1 MVLFILYR
9 IFFVAGV
16 VALNCIFFVAGV
28 VVLMLY
34 GDEMCFIK
42 IALCVAIILFSALI
56 IYSLLVISRG
66 GGVVL

>member
-16 VALNCIFFVAGV
+16 VAL
-28 VVLMLY
+28 MLY
-34 GDEMCFIK
+34 GDKMSFIE
-42 IALCVAIILFSALI
+42 IALCVAIILFSVFI
-56 IYSLLVISRG
+56 IYNSLAISRG

>member
-9 IFFVAGV
+9 
-16 VALNCIFFVAGV
+16 IFFVAGV

-34 GDEMCFIK
+34 GDEMSFIK

-56 IYSLLVISRG
+56 IYSSLAISLG

>member
-16 VALNCIFFVAGV
+16 VALNCIFFVVGV
-28 VVLMLY
+28 VALMLY
-34 GDEMCFIK
+34 GDKMSFIK
-42 IALCVAIILFSALI
+42 ISLCVAIILFSALI
-56 IYSLLVISRG
+56 IYSLFVISRG

>member
-16 VALNCIFFVAGV
+16 VAL
-28 VVLMLY
+28 MLY
-34 GDEMCFIK
+34 GDKMSFIK

-56 IYSLLVISRG
+56 IYSLFVISRG

>member
-16 VALNCIFFVAGV
+16 VALNCIFFVVGV
-28 VVLMLY
+28 VALMLY
-34 GDEMCFIK
+34 GDKMSFIK

-56 IYSLLVISRG
+56 I
-66 GGVVL
+66 

>member
-34 GDEMCFIK
+34 GDKMSFIK

-56 IYSLLVISRG
+56 IYSLFVISRG
-66 GGVVL
+66 GGVIL

>member
-1 MVLFILYR
+1 MVLFIIYF

-16 VALNCIFFVAGV
+16 VAL
-28 VVLMLY
+28 MMY
-34 GDEMCFIK
+34 GDIMSFVE

-56 IYSLLVISRG
+56 IYSSLAISRG

>member
-1 MVLFILYR
+1 MVLFILYS

-16 VALNCIFFVAGV
+16 VAL
-28 VVLMLY
+28 MLY
-34 GDEMCFIK
+34 GDKMSFIE

-56 IYSLLVISRG
+56 IYSSLVISRG

>member
-34 GDEMCFIK
+34 GDEMSFIK

>member
-34 GDEMCFIK
+34 GDKMSFIK

-56 IYSLLVISRG
+56 IYSLFVISRG

>member
-9 IFFVAGV
+9 
-16 VALNCIFFVAGV
+16 IFFVAGV

-34 GDEMCFIK
+34 GDEMSFIK

-56 IYSLLVISRG
+56 IYSLFVISRG

>member
-9 IFFVAGV
+9 
-16 VALNCIFFVAGV
+16 IFFVAGV

-34 GDEMCFIK
+34 GDEMSFIK

-56 IYSLLVISRG
+56 IYSSLVISLG

>member
-9 IFFVAGV
+9 
-16 VALNCIFFVAGV
+16 IFFVAGV

-34 GDEMCFIK
+34 GDEMSFIK

-56 IYSLLVISRG
+56 IYSSLVISCG